1 MTTTYTSHRSAAD
14 LKGSPQNIM
23 KEKKWRQGGM
33 TSNRLRDS
41 TTAINYFTGPGRMNI
56 IPDTNASNG
65 ADASK
70 PMQPAVSSIGIV
82 QTNGLG
88 QVSSGSYGPG
98 TLLSSNIQI
107 RNPNITDENTIGETL
122 FNTKRNTFVDYR
134 STDPALIQNLRKNP
148 LSIYAVGEA
157 KNADIPAFFSYIRPD
172 NYNTYNSLPNMVDIK
187 PNVIQQ
193 AIEGSPQVNIL
204 GLDKQNPFMGL
215 TNTVNSEPD
224 FFGKTYGGDDT
235 SSARKYAKDIYNQ
248 GYTTNI
254 LREAG
259 PNGCK
264 NKALTHFAQG
274 YNVAPQIVDNRMVEW
289 VSAENHSVSNLP
301 YGPVKVTGN
310 PRTQQGGIWQR
321 GHNLSPTKPDTV
333 GYQNNPNNQVRPVG
347 APVRSLPG
355 VNAYKHG
362 RISSLVSS

>member
-1 MTTTYTSHRSAAD
+1 MDIYT
-14 LKGSPQNIM
+14 SPQNIKELM
-23 KEKKWRQGGM
+23 KGKKWRQGGM
-33 TSNRLRDS
+33 TSNQLRDS
-41 TTAINYFTGPGRMNI
+41 ANVVNYFRAPGRMNI
-56 IPDTNASNG
+56 IPNSNASNG
-65 ADASK
+65 GTIGSN
-70 PMQPAVSSIGIV
+70 PGYVSSIGIV

-88 QVSSGSYGPG
+88 QVASGISGPG
-98 TLLSSNIQI
+98 TLLSTNIQI

-134 STDPALIQNLRKNP
+134 STDPSLIQNLRKNP

-172 NYNTYNSLPNMVDIK
+172 NYDTYKSLPNITEIK

-215 TNTVNSEPD
+215 TNVVNDEPE
-224 FFGKTYGGDDT
+224 FLGKTYGGDDT
-235 SSARKYAKDIYNQ
+235 SSARKYAKEIYDQ
-248 GYTTNI
+248 GYTTNT
-254 LREAG
+254 LKPVHG
-259 PNGCK
+259 GNGCK
-264 NKALTHFAQG
+264 NKALVHFSQG
-274 YNVAPQIVDNRMVEW
+274 YNVAPQINKNKMVTWVDSR
-289 VSAENHSVSNLP
+289 NHAVTNLP

-321 GHNLSPTKPDTV
+321 GRNLPPTKSDKI
-333 GYQNNPNNQVRPVG
+333 GYQNNPNSQVRPYG
-347 APVRSLPG
+347 APARAPPG
-355 VNAYKHG
+355 INAYQHG

>member
-1 MTTTYTSHRSAAD
+1 M
-14 LKGSPQNIM
+14 KSPQNIMELM

-41 TTAINYFTGPGRMNI
+41 TNIVNYFRGPGRMNI
-56 IPDTNASNG
+56 IPDANASNG
-65 ADASK
+65 ANNSK
-70 PMQPAVSSIGIV
+70 PTPGYVSSIGIV

-88 QVSSGSYGPG
+88 QVASGNYGPG
-98 TLLSSNIQI
+98 TLLSSNIEI

-134 STDPALIQNLRKNP
+134 STDPTLIQNLRKNP

-172 NYNTYNSLPNMVDIK
+172 NYDTYKSLPNMVDIK

-215 TNTVNSEPD
+215 TNVVNDEPE
-224 FFGKTYGGDDT
+224 FLGKTYGGDNT
-235 SSARKYAKDIYNQ
+235 ASARKYAKEIYNQ
-248 GYTTNI
+248 GYTTNT
-254 LREAG
+254 LKPTFSE
-259 PNGCK
+259 NGCK
-264 NKALTHFAQG
+264 NKALVHFAQG
-274 YNVAPQIVDNRMVEW
+274 YNVAPQINDNKMVAW
-289 VSAENHSVSNLP
+289 VNTGQHAVTNLP

-321 GHNLSPTKPDTV
+321 GHNLPPTKSDTI
-333 GYQNNPNNQVRPVG
+333 GYQNNPNNQVRPTGAPHSGMRPVG
-347 APVRSLPG
+347 APGRPLPG
-355 VNAYKHG
+355 INAYKHG